1 MPTFTT
7 KKPSKKDGPLDGVLY
22 LDLVK
27 PPAKGQRFFF
37 DDHRDAP
44 RGFGL
49 RVTQAGGVAFIL
61 QYTVEGKQRRKT
73 VGEYPTWTLEA
84 ARLEASKLR
93 REIDAGADPLEDKR
107 RRRAEPTVEELAK
120 EWLKKAATGLK
131 SEGAIRGY
139 MRDIVEGIPP
149 DDNKNGKRKHG
160 LGDMKVTDVRR
171 RDVIELV
178 EAKAITAPRA
188 AAQVLLYARRLM
200 DYATDRDIIGAN
212 PLAGLKP
219 GSIQVEGRRDP
230 LKAVARGRILTA
242 DEIRAF
248 WANADT
254 CGLHRLTSLCLKL
267 VLVTGQRPGEVA
279 GMRDDEIS
287 GRWWTIPASRRG
299 KTDSTHTVYLTDAA
313 LQIIADAKVEIDRLS
328 ERRKAPWSGHV
339 FEARPGAAITNA
351 ALARAV
357 ERSRDALGN
366 VASDQW
372 GHWTPH
378 DLRRTMRTG
387 LSAAKIRPD
396 IAELTIGHTKRGI
409 VAVYDQHGFADERR
423 AALEAWERRLM
434 LVIAGQDPDAIEG
447 DNVVMLEGA
456 RG

>member
-7 KKPSKKDGPLDGVLY
+7 KKPGKKDGPQDGVLY
-22 LDLVK
+22 LDLVEA
-27 PPAKGQRFFF
+27 PAKGQRFFF

-44 RGFGL
+44 RGFGV
-49 RVTQAGGVAFIL
+49 RVTQAGGVAFVL
-61 QYTVEGKQRRKT
+61 QYTAEGKQRRKT
-73 VGEYPTWTLEA
+73 IGEYPTWTLEA

-93 REIDAGADPLEDKR
+93 REIDAGGDPLEERR
-107 RRRAEPTVEELAK
+107 RRRAEPTVGELALD
-120 EWLKKAATGLK
+120 WLKKAATGLK

-139 MRDIVEGIPP
+139 MLNDIVPA
-149 DDNKNGKRKHG
+149 

-178 EAKAITAPRA
+178 EVKAMTAPRA

-200 DYATDRDIIGAN
+200 DYATDRDIIPAN

-219 GSIQVEGRRDP
+219 GSIQVEGKRDP

-248 WANADT
+248 WHNAET
-254 CGLHRLTSLCLKL
+254 CGLHHLTALCLKM

-279 GMRDDEIS
+279 GMRADEIS

-299 KTDSTHTVYLTDAA
+299 KTDSAHTVYLTDAA
-313 LQIIADAKVEIDRLS
+313 LQIIKDARAEINRLS
-328 ERRKAPWSGHV
+328 ERRRVPWSGFI

-378 DLRRTMRTG
+378 DLRRSMRTG

-396 IAELTIGHTKRGI
+396 IAELAIGHTKRGI

-434 LVIAGQDPDAIEG
+434 LVIAGQEPDAKR
-447 DNVVMLEGA
+447 DDDDKVVVLGA
-456 RG
+456 RA